1 MSHPSTPSPH
11 ATAIAAFVT
20 FFEQLKPE
28 DLARLDRFYTEDAF
42 FKDPF
47 NEVRGLAAI
56 RAIFAHMFDSL
67 EAPRFR
73 VLDVVAQDAQCFLT
87 WDFDFALRGRPQR
100 IHGASHL
107 RLAEDGRV
115 AYHCDYW
122 DAAEQLWEKVP
133 LLGAVLRWLRGR
145 LRVQT

>member
-1 MSHPSTPSPH
+1 MSQQPTRH
-11 ATAIAAFVT
+11 AEAIAGFVA
-20 FFEQLKPE
+20 FFEQLTPA
-28 DLARLDRFYTEDAF
+28 DLDRLGSHYTEDAF

-47 NEVRGLAAI
+47 NEVRGLAPI
-56 RAIFAHMFDSL
+56 RAIFAHMFESL
-67 EAPRFR
+67 ESPRFR
-73 VLDVVAQDAQCFLT
+73 VLDVVAQDTQCFLT

-133 LLGAVLRWLRGR
+133 LLGALLRWLRGR
-145 LRVQT
+145 LRVQA